1 MVRILLLCAALAFGW
16 YLFHSGS
23 KLEGNPIETVELG
36 YLLGHPNLFE
46 AKTVTI
52 TGTVDE
58 RASLLGYGGL
68 FQKDEAGASILVLS
82 METPAAP
89 QSSATVTGRFIS
101 AFTLGEHAY
110 PVIFARPARN
120 DDRQN

>member
-16 YLFHSGS
+16 YLFHGGS
-23 KLEGNPIETVELG
+23 KLDGNQIAAVELE
-36 YLLGHPNLFE
+36 YLLGHPDLFE
-46 AKTVTI
+46 GKTVTI

-68 FQKDEAGASILVLS
+68 FLKDKAGASVLVLS

-89 QSSATVTGRFIS
+89 NSSVTVTGKFLS
-101 AFTLGEHAY
+101 AFTLGENAY
-110 PVIFARPARN
+110 PVIFVRPEA
-120 DDRQN
+120 